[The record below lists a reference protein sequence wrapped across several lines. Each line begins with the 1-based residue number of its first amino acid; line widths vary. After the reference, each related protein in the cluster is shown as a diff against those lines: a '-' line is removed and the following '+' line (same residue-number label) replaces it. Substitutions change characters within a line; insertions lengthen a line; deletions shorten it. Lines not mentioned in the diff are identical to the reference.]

1 MIFFQFYSS
10 TQSHHCLLFSGTLQ
24 EYELGSHK
32 RAIPQMLLIYV
43 ADLESEFTAS
53 VSIVRFFFVGFE
65 LTGRVTFYLYVF
77 LKMFVYCLSL
87 CVCFIAIKENH
98 QKSLIFKHF
107 FKDESSAVV
116 RREDSKTR
124 GLICNC
130 FQSVKITNYLQTS
143 VNTF

>member
-1 MIFFQFYSS
+1 MF
-10 TQSHHCLLFSGTLQ
+10 
-24 EYELGSHK
+24 
-32 RAIPQMLLIYV
+32 LIYV

-107 FKDESSAVV
+107 F
-116 RREDSKTR
+116 
-124 GLICNC
+124 
-130 FQSVKITNYLQTS
+130 
-143 VNTF
+143 